1 MSHKTGDLVLTALGG
16 AVGAL
21 EGAVVAL
28 AVVVAAVARVDCEQV
43 SIQRADD
50 RQAQLTRVVSE
61 QSRSGRL
68 TEKDGEGGD
77 NGDGELVHVVDERE
91 EKRDC
96 LVVGGVGEAN
106 G

>member
-1 MSHKTGDLVLTALGG
+1 M
-16 AVGAL
+16 
-21 EGAVVAL
+21 AL

-68 TEKDGEGGD
+68 TEEDGEGSD
-77 NGDGELVHVVDERE
+77 DGDGGNT
-91 EKRDC
+91 EKT
-96 LVVGGVGEAN
+96 EADVE
-106 G
+106 GRAVLALRGR

>member
-1 MSHKTGDLVLTALGG
+1 MSHKTSDLVLTTLGG

-28 AVVVAAVARVDCEQV
+28 AVVVAAVAGVDYEEV
-43 SIQRADD
+43 SFILLYND
-50 RQAQLTRVVSE
+50 RTRLTRVVSE
-61 QSRSGRL
+61 EGRGGGL
-68 TEKDGEGGD
+68 AEEDGEGGD
-77 NGDGELVHVVDERE
+77 DGDGELVHVVDERE